1 MQIEFREWQSGPDCP
16 LGGHQAPG
24 GGGGRGEGEGEEEGG
39 LFVLETV
46 FFSFRFGTLADIRT
60 PTIFTNL
67 LCGISCA
74 YVVHT
79 AHGIRGIPLSL

>member
-1 MQIEFREWQSGPDCP
+1 MAIWSQLP
-16 LGGHQAPG
+16 PG
-24 GGGGRGEGEGEEEGG
+24 GALGAWGAGGGWGEGEGEGEGG

-79 AHGIRGIPLSL
+79 SHGIRGIPLSL